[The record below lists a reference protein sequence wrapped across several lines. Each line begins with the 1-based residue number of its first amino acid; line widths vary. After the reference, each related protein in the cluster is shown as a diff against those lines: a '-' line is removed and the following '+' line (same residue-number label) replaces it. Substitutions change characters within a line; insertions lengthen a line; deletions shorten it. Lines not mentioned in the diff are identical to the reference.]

1 MKSYQRWIWQLPEWP
16 SLKFDAQRIQTR
28 LAAARKSQG
37 LLLGKAE
44 MIGLEGLQPHIR
56 DALTQEAL
64 TTSAIEGEKL
74 DPESVRSSVARRLGL
89 DTSGA
94 PQAEGRRNIEGLI
107 DVLQDATL
115 NTESAL
121 TLDRLCNWHG
131 ALFPTGFSGMQR
143 IDVGALRAVPTEIV
157 SGAMGHTKVHY
168 AAPPAE
174 GLADQVNA
182 FLTWFNQTNPN
193 AGSRPMDGLVRAAV
207 SHLWFETLHPF
218 DDGNGRIGRAILQ
231 LALGQDMG
239 QSGRIVTLS
248 RQIESCK
255 DRYYSE
261 LERAQRSKSMDVTAW
276 VEWMLEQFSLASEFA
291 SRTIDSAIQRIRFQG
306 SMASIPLN
314 ERQQK
319 TMKKLLD
326 AGPKGYEGG
335 MTTRKHER
343 ISQTSTPTAARDLI
357 ELERLGLLKRY
368 GAGRSTRYYP
378 AIEGWA
384 EDDIN
389 LADISDRT
397 VAKCGICVSSS

>member
-16 SLKFDAQRIQTR
+16 ALAFDAQRIQP
-28 LAAARKSQG
+28 LLSAARKAQG
-37 LLLGKAE
+37 ALLGKAE
-44 MIGLEGLQPHIR
+44 AIGLEGLQPHIR
-56 DALTQEAL
+56 DSLTQEAL

-94 PQAEGRRNIEGLI
+94 PVREGRRNIEGLI

-115 NTESAL
+115 NTDAPL
-121 TLDRLCNWHG
+121 TLERLCSWHG
-131 ALFPTGFSGMQR
+131 ALFPSGFSGMQR
-143 IDVGALRAVPTEIV
+143 IDVGALRSVPMEIV
-157 SGAMGHTKVHY
+157 SGAIGHSKVHY
-168 AAPPAE
+168 AAPPAQS
-174 GLADQVNA
+174 LAEQVEA
-182 FLTWFNQTNPN
+182 FLTWFNQTQPQV
-193 AGSRPMDGLVRAAV
+193 GTRPMDGLVRAAI

-218 DDGNGRIGRAILQ
+218 DDGNGRMGRAILQ

-239 QSGRIVTLS
+239 QPGRIVTLS

-261 LERAQRSKSMDVTAW
+261 LEKAQRSKSMDVTAW
-276 VEWMLEQFSLASEFA
+276 VEWLLEQVTLASEFA
-291 SRTIDSAIQRIRFQG
+291 NRTIDSAIQRIRFQAQM
-306 SMASIPLN
+306 SLVRLN

-343 ISQTSTPTAARDLI
+343 IAQTSTPTAARDLI
-357 ELERLGLLKRY
+357 ELERLGLLIRR
-368 GAGRSTRYYP
+368 GDGRSTRYYP
-378 AIEGWA
+378 AIDGWA
-384 EDDIN
+384 EDDPK
-389 LADISDRT
+389 LGKASGKPDT
-397 VAKCGICVSSS
+397 PTG

>member
-16 SLKFDAQRIQTR
+16 SLVFDAQQIQTR
-28 LAAARKSQG
+28 LSEARKTQG
-37 LLLGKAE
+37 RLLGKAE

-56 DALTQEAL
+56 DSLTQEAL

-94 PQAEGRRNIEGLI
+94 PIAEGKRNIEGLI

-121 TLDRLCNWHG
+121 TLERLCNWHG

-143 IDVGALRAVPTEIV
+143 IDVGALRSVPMEIV
-157 SGAMGHTKVHY
+157 SGAIGRTKVHY

-174 GLADQVNA
+174 GLAAQVDA
-182 FLTWFNQTNPN
+182 FLTWFNQTHPST
-193 AGSRPMDGLVRAAV
+193 GSRPIDGLVRAAV
-207 SHLWFETLHPF
+207 AHLWFETLHPF
-218 DDGNGRIGRAILQ
+218 DDGNGRIGRAIMQ

-239 QSGRIVTLS
+239 QPGRIVSLS
-248 RQIESCK
+248 RQLESCK
-255 DRYYSE
+255 DRYYSA
-261 LERAQRSKSMDVTAW
+261 LEQAQRSKSMDVTAW
-276 VEWMLEQFSLASEFA
+276 VEWMLAQFSLANEFA
-291 SRTIDSAIQRIRFQG
+291 SRTIDSAIQRIQFQAG
-306 SMASIPLN
+306 MSSVRLN

-326 AGPKGYEGG
+326 AGPKGFEGG

-384 EDDIN
+384 EDN
-389 LADISDRT
+389 
-397 VAKCGICVSSS
+397 

>member
-16 SLKFDAQRIQTR
+16 SLVFDAQQIQTR
-28 LAAARKSQG
+28 LSEARKTQG

-56 DALTQEAL
+56 DSLTQEAL

-94 PQAEGRRNIEGLI
+94 PLAEGKRNIEGLI

-115 NTESAL
+115 NTESPL
-121 TLDRLCNWHG
+121 TLERLCNWHG

-143 IDVGALRAVPTEIV
+143 IDVGALRSVPMEIV
-157 SGAMGHTKVHY
+157 SGAIGHTKVHY

-174 GLADQVNA
+174 GLAAQVDD
-182 FLTWFNQTNPN
+182 FLTWFNQTHPST
-193 AGSRPMDGLVRAAV
+193 GSRPLDGLVRAAV

-218 DDGNGRIGRAILQ
+218 DDGNGRIGRAIMQ

-239 QSGRIVTLS
+239 QPGRIVSLS
-248 RQIESCK
+248 RQLESCK
-255 DRYYSE
+255 DRYYSA
-261 LERAQRSKSMDVTAW
+261 LEQAQRSKSMDVTAW
-276 VEWMLEQFSLASEFA
+276 VEWMLEQFFLASEFT
-291 SRTIDSAIQRIRFQG
+291 SLTIDASIQRIRFQAWM
-306 SMASIPLN
+306 SSVPLN

-357 ELERLGLLKRY
+357 ELERLGLLKKY

-384 EDDIN
+384 EDDAR
-389 LADISDRT
+389 LVEAS
-397 VAKCGICVSSS
+397 GP

>member
-1 MKSYQRWIWQLPEWP
+1 MESYQRWIWQRPEWP
-16 SLKFDAQRIQTR
+16 SLEFDAQRIQTS
-28 LAAARKSQG
+28 LTAARKSQG
-37 LLLGKAE
+37 ILLGKAE
-44 MIGLEGLQPHIR
+44 IIGLEGLQPHIR
-56 DALTQEAL
+56 DSLTQEAL

-74 DPESVRSSVARRLGL
+74 DPASVRSSIARRLGL

-94 PQAEGRRNIEGLI
+94 PIAEGKRNIEGLI

-115 NTESAL
+115 NTKLPL
-121 TLDRLCNWHG
+121 TLNRLCNWHG
-131 ALFPTGFSGMQR
+131 ALFSTGFSGMHR
-143 IDVGALRAVPTEIV
+143 IDVGALRSVPMEIV
-157 SGAMGHTKVHY
+157 SGAIGHTKVHY
-168 AAPPAE
+168 AAPPAD
-174 GLADQVNA
+174 GIGDQVNE
-182 FLTWFNQTNPN
+182 FLSWFRQTNPKT
-193 AGSRPMDGLVRAAV
+193 GSRPMDGLVRAAI

-239 QSGRIVTLS
+239 QPGRIVTLS

-261 LERAQRSKSMDVTAW
+261 LERAQRSKTMDVTDW
-276 VEWMLEQFSLASEFA
+276 VEWMLEQFFLASEFA
-291 SRTIDSAIQRIRFQG
+291 NRTIDSAIQRIKFQI
-306 SMASIPLN
+306 SMSAFAIN

-357 ELERLGLLKRY
+357 DLERLGLLKRY
-368 GAGRSTRYYP
+368 GAGRSIRYYP

-384 EDDIN
+384 EDD
-389 LADISDRT
+389 AR
-397 VAKCGICVSSS
+397 SSNST

>member
-16 SLKFDAQRIQTR
+16 SLVFDAQQIQTR
-28 LAAARKSQG
+28 LSEARKSQG

-56 DALTQEAL
+56 DSLTQEAL

-89 DTSGA
+89 GTSGA
-94 PQAEGRRNIEGLI
+94 PVAESKRNIEGLI

-115 NTESAL
+115 KTESPL
-121 TLDRLCNWHG
+121 TLERLCNWHG

-143 IDVGALRAVPTEIV
+143 IDVGALRSVPMEIV
-157 SGAMGHTKVHY
+157 SGAIGQTKVHY

-174 GLADQVNA
+174 GLAAQVDV
-182 FLTWFNQTNPN
+182 FLNWFNQTHPST
-193 AGSRPMDGLVRAAV
+193 GSRPMDGLVRAAV

-218 DDGNGRIGRAILQ
+218 DDGNGRIGRAIMQ

-239 QSGRIVTLS
+239 QPGRIVSLS
-248 RQIESCK
+248 RQLESCK
-255 DRYYSE
+255 DRYYSA
-261 LERAQRSKSMDVTAW
+261 LEQAQRSKSMDVTAW
-276 VEWMLEQFSLASEFA
+276 VEWMLAQFSLASEFA
-291 SRTIDSAIQRIRFQG
+291 SRTIDASIQRIRFQAWM
-306 SMASIPLN
+306 SSFPIN

-326 AGPKGYEGG
+326 AGPKGFEGG

-357 ELERLGLLKRY
+357 ELERLGLLKKY

-378 AIEGWA
+378 AIEGWT
-384 EDDIN
+384 EDD
-389 LADISDRT
+389 T
-397 VAKCGICVSSS
+397 ETAKASGKPDTLN

>member
-1 MKSYQRWIWQLPEWP
+1 MKSHQRWIWQLPEW
-16 SLKFDAQRIQTR
+16 SALAFDAQRIQAP
-28 LAAARKSQG
+28 LAAARTSQG
-37 LLLGKAE
+37 VLLGKAE
-44 MIGLEGLQPHIR
+44 AIGLEGLQPHIR
-56 DALTQEAL
+56 DSLTQEAL

-94 PQAEGRRNIEGLI
+94 PVREGRRNIEGLI

-115 NTESAL
+115 NTESPL
-121 TLDRLCNWHG
+121 TLERLCSWHG

-143 IDVGALRAVPTEIV
+143 IEVGALRSVPMEIV
-157 SGAMGHTKVHY
+157 SGPIGHSRVHY

-174 GLADQVNA
+174 GLAELVDA
-182 FLTWFNQTNPN
+182 FLNWFNQTQPKVG
-193 AGSRPMDGLVRAAV
+193 AHPMDGLVRAAV

-239 QSGRIVTLS
+239 QPGRIVTLS

-261 LERAQRSKSMDVTAW
+261 LEQAQRSQSMDVTTW
-276 VEWMLEQFSLASEFA
+276 VEWMLEQVTLANEFA
-291 SRTIDSAIQRIRFQG
+291 NLTIDSSIQRIRFQAR
-306 SMASIPLN
+306 MAAFTLN

-326 AGPKGYEGG
+326 AGPQGFEGG

-343 ISQTSTPTAARDLI
+343 IAQTSTPTAARDLI
-357 ELERLGLLKRY
+357 DLERLGLLTRY
-368 GAGRSTRYYP
+368 GDGRSTRYYP

-384 EDDIN
+384 EEG
-389 LADISDRT
+389 
-397 VAKCGICVSSS
+397 AK

>member
-16 SLKFDAQRIQTR
+16 SLVYDAQRVQTC

-94 PQAEGRRNIEGLI
+94 PQAEGKRNIEGLI

-115 NTESAL
+115 HTESPL
-121 TLDRLCNWHG
+121 TLERLCNWHG

-143 IDVGALRAVPTEIV
+143 IDVGVLRSVPMEIV
-157 SGAMGHTKVHY
+157 SGAIGHTKVHY
-168 AAPPAE
+168 AAPPSE
-174 GLADQVNA
+174 GMANQVDA

-193 AGSRPMDGLVRAAV
+193 AGSRPMDGLVRAAI

-218 DDGNGRIGRAILQ
+218 DDGNGRIGRALLQ

-239 QSGRIVTLS
+239 QPGRIVTLS

-255 DRYYSE
+255 HRYYSE
-261 LERAQRSKSMDVTAW
+261 LERAQRSKSMGVTAW
-276 VEWMLEQFSLASEFA
+276 VEWMLAQFSLASEFA
-291 SRTIDSAIQRIRFQG
+291 SRTIDSAIQRIRFQALM
-306 SMASIPLN
+306 SSVPLN

-319 TMKKLLD
+319 TMKKILD
-326 AGPKGYEGG
+326 AGPKGFEGG

-384 EDDIN
+384 EDD
-389 LADISDRT
+389 ACS
-397 VAKCGICVSSS
+397 VGGK

>member
-1 MKSYQRWIWQLPEWP
+1 MESYQRWIWQRPEWP
-16 SLKFDAQRIQTR
+16 SLEFDAQRIQTS
-28 LAAARKSQG
+28 LAVARKSQG
-37 LLLGKAE
+37 ILLGKAE
-44 MIGLEGLQPHIR
+44 IIGLEGLQPHIR
-56 DALTQEAL
+56 DSLTQEAL

-74 DPESVRSSVARRLGL
+74 DPASVRSSIARRLGL

-94 PQAEGRRNIEGLI
+94 PIAEGKRNIEGLI

-115 NTESAL
+115 NTKLPL

-131 ALFPTGFSGMQR
+131 ALFSTGFSGMHR
-143 IDVGALRAVPTEIV
+143 IDVGALRSVPMEIV
-157 SGAMGHTKVHY
+157 SGAIGHTKVHY
-168 AAPPAE
+168 AAPPAD
-174 GLADQVNA
+174 GIGDQVNE
-182 FLTWFNQTNPN
+182 FLSWFRETNPKT
-193 AGSRPMDGLVRAAV
+193 GSRPMDGLVRAAI

-239 QSGRIVTLS
+239 QPGRIVTLS

-255 DRYYSE
+255 DRYYRE
-261 LERAQRSKSMDVTAW
+261 LERAQRSKTMDVTDW
-276 VEWMLEQFSLASEFA
+276 VEWMLEQFFLASEFA
-291 SRTIDSAIQRIRFQG
+291 NRTIDSAIQRIKFQI
-306 SMASIPLN
+306 SMSAFAIN

-357 ELERLGLLKRY
+357 DLERLGLLKRY
-368 GAGRSTRYYP
+368 GAGRSIRYYP

-384 EDDIN
+384 EDD
-389 LADISDRT
+389 AR
-397 VAKCGICVSSS
+397 SSNST

>member
-1 MKSYQRWIWQLPEWP
+1 MKSHQRWIWQLPEWP
-16 SLKFDAQRIQTR
+16 ALAVDAQRIQAP
-28 LAAARKSQG
+28 LAAARTSQG
-37 LLLGKAE
+37 VLLGKAE
-44 MIGLEGLQPHIR
+44 AIGLEGLQPHIR
-56 DALTQEAL
+56 DSLTQEAL

-94 PQAEGRRNIEGLI
+94 PVREGRRNIEGLI

-115 NTESAL
+115 NTDAPL
-121 TLDRLCNWHG
+121 TLERLCSWHG

-143 IDVGALRAVPTEIV
+143 IEVGALRSVPMEIV
-157 SGAMGHTKVHY
+157 SGPIGHSRVHY

-174 GLADQVNA
+174 GLAEQVDA
-182 FLTWFNQTNPN
+182 FLNWFNQAHPKV
-193 AGSRPMDGLVRAAV
+193 GPQPMDGLVRAAV

-239 QSGRIVTLS
+239 QPGRIVTLS

-261 LERAQRSKSMDVTAW
+261 LEQAQRSQSMDVTTW
-276 VEWMLEQFSLASEFA
+276 VEWMLEQVTLANEFA
-291 SRTIDSAIQRIRFQG
+291 NFTIDSSIQRIRFQAR
-306 SMASIPLN
+306 MAAFTLN

-319 TMKKLLD
+319 TIKKLLD
-326 AGPKGYEGG
+326 AGPQGFEGG

-343 ISQTSTPTAARDLI
+343 IAQTSTPTAARDLI
-357 ELERLGLLKRY
+357 DLERLGLLTRY
-368 GAGRSTRYYP
+368 GDGRSTRYYP

-384 EDDIN
+384 EEG
-389 LADISDRT
+389 
-397 VAKCGICVSSS
+397 AK

>member
-1 MKSYQRWIWQLPEWP
+1 MKSYQRWIWQRPEWP
-16 SLKFDAQRIQTR
+16 ALTFDAQRIQPL
-28 LAAARKSQG
+28 LAAARTAQG
-37 LLLGKAE
+37 VLLGKAQA
-44 MIGLEGLQPHIR
+44 IGLEGLQPHVR
-56 DALTQEAL
+56 DSLTQEAL

-94 PQAEGRRNIEGLI
+94 PLREGRRHIEGLI

-115 NTESAL
+115 NTESSL
-121 TLDRLCNWHG
+121 TLERLCQWHG
-131 ALFPTGFSGMQR
+131 ALFPTGFSGMHR
-143 IDVGALRAVPTEIV
+143 IDVGALRSVSMEIV
-157 SGAMGHTKVHY
+157 SGAIGHSKVHY

-182 FLTWFNQTNPN
+182 FLTWFNQTQPQV
-193 AGSRPMDGLVRAAV
+193 GSKPMDGLVRAAV

-239 QSGRIVTLS
+239 QPGRIVTLS

-255 DRYYSE
+255 DQYYSE

-276 VEWMLEQFSLASEFA
+276 VQWMLAQMVQAHEFA
-291 SRTIDSAIQRIRFQG
+291 NRTIDAAIQRIRFLAN
-306 SMASIPLN
+306 MAAFSLN

-335 MTTRKHER
+335 MTTRKHQR
-343 ISQTSTPTAARDLI
+343 IAQTSTPTAARDLI
-357 ELERLGLLKRY
+357 ELERLGLLTRV
-368 GAGRSTRYYP
+368 GDGRSTRYYP

-384 EDDIN
+384 EDD
-389 LADISDRT
+389 ST
-397 VAKCGICVSSS
+397 P

>member
-16 SLKFDAQRIQTR
+16 SLVFDAQRIQAP

-56 DALTQEAL
+56 DSLTQEAL

-89 DTSGA
+89 GTSGA
-94 PQAEGRRNIEGLI
+94 PVAESKRNIEGLI

-115 NTESAL
+115 KTESPL
-121 TLDRLCNWHG
+121 TLERLCNWHG

-143 IDVGALRAVPTEIV
+143 IDVGALRSVPMEIV
-157 SGAMGHTKVHY
+157 SGAIGQTKVHY
-168 AAPPAE
+168 DAPPAE
-174 GLADQVNA
+174 GLAAQVDV
-182 FLTWFNQTNPN
+182 FLNWFNQTHPST
-193 AGSRPMDGLVRAAV
+193 GSRPMDGLVRAAV

-218 DDGNGRIGRAILQ
+218 DDGNGRIGRAIMQ

-239 QSGRIVTLS
+239 QPGRIVSLS
-248 RQIESCK
+248 RQLESCK
-255 DRYYSE
+255 DRYYSA
-261 LERAQRSKSMDVTAW
+261 LEQAQRSKSMDVTAW
-276 VEWMLEQFSLASEFA
+276 VEWMLAQFSLASEFA
-291 SRTIDSAIQRIRFQG
+291 SRTIDASIQRIRFQAWM
-306 SMASIPLN
+306 SSFPIN

-326 AGPKGYEGG
+326 AGPKGFEGG

-357 ELERLGLLKRY
+357 ELERLGLLKKY

-384 EDDIN
+384 EDD
-389 LADISDRT
+389 AET
-397 VAKCGICVSSS
+397 AKASGKPDTLN

>member
-1 MKSYQRWIWQLPEWP
+1 MAFDGQRVQDL
-16 SLKFDAQRIQTR
+16 
-28 LAAARKSQG
+28 LAAARKAQG
-37 LLLGKAE
+37 VLLGKAE
-44 MIGLEGLQPHIR
+44 AIGLEGLQPHIR
-56 DALTQEAL
+56 DSLTQEAL

-94 PQAEGRRNIEGLI
+94 PVREGRRNIEGLI

-115 NTESAL
+115 NTDAPL
-121 TLDRLCNWHG
+121 TLERLCSWHG

-143 IDVGALRAVPTEIV
+143 IDVGALRSVPMEIV
-157 SGAMGHTKVHY
+157 SGAVGHSKVHY

-174 GLADQVNA
+174 GLAEQMDA
-182 FLTWFNQTNPN
+182 FLTWFNQTQPKV
-193 AGSRPMDGLVRAAV
+193 GTHPMDGLVRAAV

-218 DDGNGRIGRAILQ
+218 DDGNGRLGRAILQ

-239 QSGRIVTLS
+239 QPGRIVTLS
-248 RQIESCK
+248 RQIESSK

-261 LERAQRSKSMDVTAW
+261 LERAQRSKSMDVTTW
-276 VEWMLEQFSLASEFA
+276 VEWMLEQVTLASEFA
-291 SRTIDSAIQRIRFQG
+291 NRTIDSAIQRIRFQG
-306 SMASIPLN
+306 RMAAFTLN

-343 ISQTSTPTAARDLI
+343 IAQTSTPTAARDLI
-357 ELERLGLLKRY
+357 DLERLGLLTRY
-368 GAGRSTRYYP
+368 GDGRSTRYYP
-378 AIEGWA
+378 AMEGWA
-384 EDDIN
+384 EDDAK
-389 LADISDRT
+389 LGKASGKADGAAD
-397 VAKCGICVSSS
+397 

>member
-1 MKSYQRWIWQLPEWP
+1 MKSHQRWIWQLPEWP
-16 SLKFDAQRIQTR
+16 ALAFDALRIQAP
-28 LAAARKSQG
+28 LAAARTSQG
-37 LLLGKAE
+37 MLLGQAAA
-44 MIGLEGLQPHIR
+44 IGLEGLQPHVR
-56 DALTQEAL
+56 DSLTQEAL

-94 PQAEGRRNIEGLI
+94 PVREGRRNIEGLI

-115 NTESAL
+115 NTDAPL
-121 TLDRLCNWHG
+121 TLERLCSWHA

-143 IDVGALRAVPTEIV
+143 IDVGALRSVPMEIV
-157 SGAMGHTKVHY
+157 SGAIGHSKVHY

-174 GLADQVNA
+174 GLAAQVDA
-182 FLTWFNQTNPN
+182 FLTWFNQTQPKLG
-193 AGSRPMDGLVRAAV
+193 ARPMDGLVRAAL

-239 QSGRIVTLS
+239 LPGRIVTLS

-255 DRYYSE
+255 DQYYRE
-261 LERAQRSKSMDVTAW
+261 LEQAQRAPSMDVTAW
-276 VEWMLEQFSLASEFA
+276 MAWMLAQMDAANEFA
-291 SRTIDSAIQRIRFQG
+291 NRTIDSAIQRIRFQAR
-306 SMASIPLN
+306 MAEFTLN

-326 AGPKGYEGG
+326 AGPKGFEGG
-335 MTTRKHER
+335 MTTRKHVR
-343 ISQTSTPTAARDLI
+343 IAQTSTPTAARDLI
-357 ELERLGLLKRY
+357 DLEQLGLLTRA
-368 GAGRSTRYYP
+368 GDGRSTRYYP

-384 EDDIN
+384 EDG
-389 LADISDRT
+389 
-397 VAKCGICVSSS
+397 AK

>member
-1 MKSYQRWIWQLPEWP
+1 MKSYHRWIWQLPDWP
-16 SLKFDAQRIQTR
+16 ALDFDAQRVQAL
-28 LAAARKSQG
+28 LATARQAQG
-37 LLLGKAE
+37 VLLGKAE
-44 MIGLEGLQPHIR
+44 AIGLEGLQPHIC
-56 DALTQEAL
+56 DSLSQEAL

-94 PQAEGRRNIEGLI
+94 PIREGRRNIEGLI

-115 NTESAL
+115 NTDSPL
-121 TLDRLCNWHG
+121 TLERLCSWHG

-143 IDVGALRAVPTEIV
+143 IDVGALRSVPMEIV
-157 SGAMGHTKVHY
+157 SGAVGHSKVHY
-168 AAPPAE
+168 AAPPADRLTE
-174 GLADQVNA
+174 QMDE
-182 FLTWFNQTNPN
+182 FLTWFNQTQPKV
-193 AGSRPMDGLVRAAV
+193 GTHPMDGLVRAAV

-239 QSGRIVTLS
+239 QPGRIVTLS

-255 DRYYSE
+255 DSYYSQ
-261 LERAQRSKSMDVTAW
+261 LERAQRSKSMDVTSW
-276 VEWMLEQFSLASEFA
+276 VEWMLEQVALASEFA
-291 SRTIDSAIQRIRFQG
+291 NRTIDSAIQRIRFQ
-306 SMASIPLN
+306 SQMALVSLN

-343 ISQTSTPTAARDLI
+343 IAQTSTPTAARDLI
-357 ELERLGLLKRY
+357 DLERLGLLTRY
-368 GAGRSTRYYP
+368 GDGRSTRYYP

-384 EDDIN
+384 EDD
-389 LADISDRT
+389 
-397 VAKCGICVSSS
+397 AKLGRASGK

>member
-1 MKSYQRWIWQLPEWP
+1 MNSYQRWIWQLPEWP
-16 SLKFDAQRIQTR
+16 ALTFDAQRIQPL
-28 LAAARKSQG
+28 LAAARQSQG
-37 LLLGKAE
+37 VLLGKAQT
-44 MIGLEGLQPHIR
+44 IGLEGLQPHIH
-56 DALTQEAL
+56 DSLTQEAL

-94 PQAEGRRNIEGLI
+94 PLREGRRHIEGLI

-115 NTESAL
+115 NTATPL
-121 TLDRLCNWHG
+121 TLERLCNWHG

-143 IDVGALRAVPTEIV
+143 IDVGALRSVPMEIV
-157 SGAMGHTKVHY
+157 SGAIGHSKVHY
-168 AAPPAE
+168 AAPPAD
-174 GLADQVNA
+174 GLSDQVNA
-182 FLTWFNQTNPN
+182 FLTWFNQTQPQV
-193 AGSRPMDGLVRAAV
+193 GSQPMDGLVRAAV

-239 QSGRIVTLS
+239 QPGRIVTLS

-255 DRYYSE
+255 DQYYSE

-276 VEWMLEQFSLASEFA
+276 VEWMLAQMVQANEFA
-291 SRTIDSAIQRIRFQG
+291 NQTIDSAIQRIRFQAR
-306 SMASIPLN
+306 MAAFTLN

-326 AGPKGYEGG
+326 AGPKGFEGG

-343 ISQTSTPTAARDLI
+343 IAQTSTPTAARDLI
-357 ELERLGLLKRY
+357 ELERLGLLTRV
-368 GAGRSTRYYP
+368 GDGRSTRYYP

-384 EDDIN
+384 EDGVN
-389 LADISDRT
+389 LP
-397 VAKCGICVSSS
+397 

>member
-16 SLKFDAQRIQTR
+16 SLVFDAQQIQTR
-28 LAAARKSQG
+28 LSEARKYQG

-56 DALTQEAL
+56 DSLTQEAL

-89 DTSGA
+89 DTSGG
-94 PQAEGRRNIEGLI
+94 PIAEGKRNIEGLI

-115 NTESAL
+115 NTESPL
-121 TLDRLCNWHG
+121 TLERLCDWHG

-143 IDVGALRAVPTEIV
+143 IDVGALRSVPMEIV
-157 SGAMGHTKVHY
+157 SGAIGRTKVHY

-174 GLADQVNA
+174 GLAAQVDV
-182 FLTWFNQTNPN
+182 FLTWFNQTHPST
-193 AGSRPMDGLVRAAV
+193 GSRPMDGLVRAAV

-218 DDGNGRIGRAILQ
+218 DDGNGRIGRAIMQ

-239 QSGRIVTLS
+239 QPGRIVSLS
-248 RQIESCK
+248 RQLESCK
-255 DRYYSE
+255 DRYYSA

-291 SRTIDSAIQRIRFQG
+291 SLTIDASIQRIRFQAWM
-306 SMASIPLN
+306 SSVPLN

-378 AIEGWA
+378 AIDGWA
-384 EDDIN
+384 EDDAT
-389 LADISDRT
+389 LAKASVKSDT
-397 VAKCGICVSSS
+397 LK

>member
-16 SLKFDAQRIQTR
+16 SLAFDAQRIQPLLT
-28 LAAARKSQG
+28 AARQSQG
-37 LLLGKAE
+37 MLLGKAE
-44 MIGLEGLQPHIR
+44 AIGLEGLQPHVR
-56 DALTQEAL
+56 DSLTQEAL

-94 PQAEGRRNIEGLI
+94 PLREGRRHIEGLI

-115 NTESAL
+115 NTETPL
-121 TLDRLCNWHG
+121 TLERLCNWHG

-143 IDVGALRAVPTEIV
+143 IDVGELRSVPMEIV
-157 SGAMGHTKVHY
+157 SGAIGHSKVHY

-174 GLADQVNA
+174 GLAEQVGA
-182 FLTWFNQTNPN
+182 FLTWFNQTQPKVG
-193 AGSRPMDGLVRAAV
+193 AQPLDGLVRAAV
-207 SHLWFETLHPF
+207 SHVWFETLHPF

-239 QSGRIVTLS
+239 PSGRIVTLS

-255 DRYYSE
+255 DEYYRE
-261 LERAQRSKSMDVTAW
+261 LERAQRSKSLDVTTW
-276 VEWMLEQFSLASEFA
+276 VEWMLVQIAQANEFA
-291 SRTIDSAIQRIRFQG
+291 NRTIDSAIQRIRFLAR
-306 SMASIPLN
+306 MAAFTLN

-335 MTTRKHER
+335 MTTRKHVR
-343 ISQTSTPTAARDLI
+343 IAQTSTPTAARDLI
-357 ELERLGLLKRY
+357 ELERLGLLNRV
-368 GAGRSTRYYP
+368 GDGRSTRYYP

-384 EDDIN
+384 EDD
-389 LADISDRT
+389 
-397 VAKCGICVSSS
+397 AKVGKGSGQ